1 MAATISVNKQSVI
14 DLLSSGVEKP
24 FIIPEYQRPYM
35 WTDEHIQTLFDD
47 LWEFATTTGGT
58 QRNGSYFLGSVV
70 SFENENG
77 EREIIDGQQRITSLF
92 LLLRAIYTKLSIGDE
107 ANTPAAKNFRGHI
120 EKAIWRANKLTGEV
134 NYSDILLTSKVID
147 NDGNAIL
154 KSILESG
161 KADKKATDNYSKN
174 YLLFQ
179 KLYDEHCIESPN
191 AIYDFIYALLKQAIL
206 LPIDAD
212 SQETAL
218 TIFTTL
224 NNRGLQLTDADIF
237 KAKIYNN
244 LKTGEG
250 KDAFIDRWKKL
261 ERGAAEANES
271 IQRLFYYYMFF
282 LKARKG
288 DYDSTLKGARKFY
301 LDDKAALLYE
311 PDLMDQLEKVL
322 DLWKVIN
329 IDQYDIQEESWDNN
343 SEIRKVLDIL
353 VSYPN
358 EYWKYPVVIYYL
370 SHYKEASFEK
380 EFLVFLNK
388 LAGELLVRFILYP
401 TINFVKGD
409 ILKLN
414 VDIINNPHPDFNIF
428 RTIDSTTIADKIKNP
443 HRNIVRMVLKI
454 FAYNHQIDLLPR
466 DWQIEHILPR
476 KWKDSFFAAD
486 ADVAHINDM
495 IEHIGNKTPFEKV
508 LNIVASNGYFAQKQ
522 AEYKKSLV
530 EVTKIL
536 VTSITEDWTLG
547 HIEHRDGVISEE
559 IVGLIAKWNKE
570 YIEYSSPKEE
580 LATPT
585 PTPEEEAM
593 IKMLKEKGLI

>member
-1 MAATISVNKQSVI
+1 MSATISVNKQNVI

-47 LWEFATTTGGT
+47 LWEFATTTGGME
-58 QRNGSYFLGSVV
+58 RNGSYFLGSVV

-92 LLLRAIYTKLSIGDE
+92 LLLRAIYTKLSTGDE
-107 ANTPAAKNFRGHI
+107 ANTRAANNFRGLI

-212 SQETAL
+212 SQDTAL

-244 LKTGEG
+244 LKTGEE

-282 LKARKG
+282 LKARKR

-343 SEIRKVLDIL
+343 SEIRKALDIL

-370 SHYKEASFEK
+370 SHYKDSSFEK

-428 RTIDSTTIADKIKNP
+428 RIIDSTTIADKIKNP

-454 FAYNHQIDLLPR
+454 FAYNHQLELLPR

-476 KWKDSFFAAD
+476 KWKESFFAAD

-522 AEYKKSLV
+522 AEYKKSIV

-559 IVGLIAKWNKE
+559 IIGLISKWNKE
-570 YIEYSSPKEE
+570 YNEYTSPKEE
-580 LATPT
+580 TANPI

-593 IKMLKEKGLI
+593 IRMLKEKGLI